1 MCNMNRIMVIG
12 VAPGVGKSTFARDLG
27 NLIDIDVY
35 HLDALYWKPNW
46 VEAPVEEFREGQQK
60 IVALDKWLIEGNYS
74 GTFDIR
80 LPYVDTIIYLELPLY
95 VCLYRVIKRWIKNRG
110 RTRVDMGEGCKE
122 KLDYEFITYIWT
134 TYKPRKQKMQA
145 RFRALQDNGSSTK
158 VIILKN
164 KKEIH
169 SYLETICQ

>member
-1 MCNMNRIMVIG
+1 
-12 VAPGVGKSTFARDLG
+12 
-27 NLIDIDVY
+27 
-35 HLDALYWKPNW
+35 KPNW
-46 VEAPVEEFREGQQK
+46 VEAPVEEFSEGQQK
-60 IVALDKWLIEGNYS
+60 IVALDKLLIEGNYS

-110 RTRVDMGEGCKE
+110 KTRVDMGEGCKE